1 MDKGTPLGI
10 VLFRD
15 EEAGTTQV
23 SWSYLE
29 ESEAEYFELQYFDEE
44 ERKWKPYDGRNGLI
58 RRR

>member
-29 ESEAEYFELQYFDEE
+29 ESETEYFELQYFDEE